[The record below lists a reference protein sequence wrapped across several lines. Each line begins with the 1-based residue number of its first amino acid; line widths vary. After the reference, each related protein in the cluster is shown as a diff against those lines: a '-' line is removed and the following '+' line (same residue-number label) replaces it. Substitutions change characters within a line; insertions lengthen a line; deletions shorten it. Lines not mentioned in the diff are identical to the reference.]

1 MFLSSGGGGGRSS
14 GFEISFALSKEITTS
29 DDPFQAGRASDIIVG
44 GGVELQ
50 FTEIFVVDQR
60 KVWDC
65 MYPFYYA
72 DPVKKTPAKIEIH
85 GGKCEQDLC
94 MEAKKSTQWEPAKLT
109 TFVYPVY
116 KIVVSRL

>member
-1 MFLSSGGGGGRSS
+1 MLLSLGGGVGRSN

-50 FTEIFVVDQR
+50 FTEVFVVDQR
-60 KVWDC
+60 TDWDC
-65 MYPFYYA
+65 MYA
-72 DPVKKTPAKIEIH
+72 DPVTETQIMMH
-85 GGKCEQDLC
+85 DGNCQTDLC
-94 MEAKKSTQWEPAKLT
+94 LFAKKATEWEPAKLT

-116 KIVVSRL
+116 KIVVSGL

>member
-1 MFLSSGGGGGRSS
+1 VLLSLGGGVGRSN

-29 DDPFQAGRASDIIVG
+29 DDPFTAGRASDIIVG

-50 FTEIFVVDQR
+50 FTEVFVVDQR
-60 KVWDC
+60 TDWDC
-65 MYPFYYA
+65 MYT
-72 DPVKKTPAKIEIH
+72 DPDGKQIMMH
-85 GGKCEQDLC
+85 GGKCQTDLC
-94 MEAKKSTQWEPAKLT
+94 LFAKKATQWEPAKLT